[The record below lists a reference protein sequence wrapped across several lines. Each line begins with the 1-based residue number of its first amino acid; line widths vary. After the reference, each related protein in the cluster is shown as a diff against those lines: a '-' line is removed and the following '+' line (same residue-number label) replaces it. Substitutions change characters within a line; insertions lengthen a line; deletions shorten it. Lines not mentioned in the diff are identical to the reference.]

1 MLSGTAMNVSDALQA
16 SCLLTE
22 DVFVQLVLSLMELNA
37 QSNLLIDVLEF
48 LTLTGTVLI
57 VSASQD
63 SRPVEIHASVMV
75 SSLEIIVKDAPQ
87 DPTLSGPMESA
98 SVTTAL
104 SASTVYVPSKLLPVS
119 NATLPLIST
128 PNFKN
133 VSPALMDV

>member
-1 MLSGTAMNVSDALQA
+1 MLSGTAMSVSDVLQA

-22 DVFVQLVLSLMELNA
+22 DVSARLVLSLMELNA

-48 LTLTGTVLI
+48 PTLTGTVLT

-98 SVTTAL
+98 SATTAL
-104 SASTVYVPSKLLPVS
+104 SASTVYVPSKL
-119 NATLPLIST
+119 
-128 PNFKN
+128 
-133 VSPALMDV
+133 